1 MVTFELS
8 NTFEAFAFKIEAEYV
23 CPLIVDAVL
32 TISIDVVF
40 VFLLDMI
47 YGGTVC
53 PKDEP

>member
-8 NTFEAFAFKIEAEYV
+8 NTFEAFAFKMEAEYV
-23 CPLIVDAVL
+23 CPLTVDAAL
-32 TISIDVVF
+32 TISIDVVL

-53 PKDEP
+53 PKEEP

>member
-8 NTFEAFAFKIEAEYV
+8 NTFEALAFKIEAEYV
-23 CPLIVDAVL
+23 CPLIVDDVL